1 MVLESVFNI
10 KGVEIRVI
18 SAGFFSERAC
28 CDFPK
33 KIIINQS

>member
-18 SAGFFSERAC
+18 KAGVFSEWAC

-33 KIIINQS
+33 KIIISQS

>member
-10 KGVEIRVI
+10 KGVEIRVT
-18 SAGFFSERAC
+18 SAGVFSEWPF
-28 CDFPK
+28 CDFPE

>member
-10 KGVEIRVI
+10 KGVEISVI
-18 SAGFFSERAC
+18 SAGVFSEWAC
-28 CDFPK
+28 CDLPK